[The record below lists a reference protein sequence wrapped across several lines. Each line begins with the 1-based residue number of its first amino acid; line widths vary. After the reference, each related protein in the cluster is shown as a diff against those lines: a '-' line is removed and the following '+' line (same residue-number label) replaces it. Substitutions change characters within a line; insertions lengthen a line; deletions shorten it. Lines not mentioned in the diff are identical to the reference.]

1 MPLRD
6 KITEIYI
13 DFDDYLKEK
22 FPNANR
28 KHSFTNLSKL
38 SLSEM
43 ASIEIGYHQSVYK
56 CFKYYYQEE
65 ILVNLKSYFPN
76 AVSYERFVALKYR
89 VKPYLESFLRDT
101 RLALPTDANFIDSS
115 KLEVCHI
122 MRAPSN
128 KVFKE
133 VAKHGKTIMGYFY
146 GFKFHIIINHFG
158 QLVDVFISAGNVADN
173 NKVLL
178 RKITEN
184 FTGLLIGDK
193 GYITSLKNEL
203 LEKGINLVTKTRKN
217 MEQIKYTPRVEYYK
231 RHRGLIETTN
241 DLVKNKANIQH
252 TRHRNKINFEVNIWA
267 ALIAYTY
274 NDKLPSI
281 KTFMQVQKPL
291 DPFTAALAL
300 KIVA

>member
-101 RLALPTDANFIDSS
+101 RLALPTDANFIDN
-115 KLEVCHI
+115 V
-122 MRAPSN
+122 N
-128 KVFKE
+128 N
-133 VAKHGKTIMGYFY
+133 GYY
-146 GFKFHIIINHFG
+146 
-158 QLVDVFISAGNVADN
+158 
-173 NKVLL
+173 L
-178 RKITEN
+178 RKVQ
-184 FTGLLIGDK
+184 LC
-193 GYITSLKNEL
+193 Y
-203 LEKGINLVTKTRKN
+203 NL
-217 MEQIKYTPRVEYYK
+217 
-231 RHRGLIETTN
+231 
-241 DLVKNKANIQH
+241 
-252 TRHRNKINFEVNIWA
+252 
-267 ALIAYTY
+267 
-274 NDKLPSI
+274 
-281 KTFMQVQKPL
+281 
-291 DPFTAALAL
+291 
-300 KIVA
+300 